1 MRDLAISNIPD
12 IAIGNIPGCNTPRT
26 PLKAAAGKK
35 FRTDGSM
42 TGSRILVTL
51 TLLMAIAAV
60 SACGRRGALDTPY
73 EAAVQARKDASKAH
87 QPVPPEPEKPVEDK
101 KFILDPLI

>member
-1 MRDLAISNIPD
+1 M
-12 IAIGNIPGCNTPRT
+12 PGCNASKTQ
-26 PLKAAAGKK
+26 LKAAGKS
-35 FRTDGSM
+35 FGRMIRM

-51 TLLMAIAAV
+51 TLLTAMAAV
-60 SACGRRGALDTPY
+60 TACGRKSGLDTPY
-73 EAAVQARKDASKAH
+73 EAAVQARKDAQKAE

>member
-1 MRDLAISNIPD
+1 
-12 IAIGNIPGCNTPRT
+12 
-26 PLKAAAGKK
+26 
-35 FRTDGSM
+35 M
-42 TGSRILVTL
+42 TVSRILL
-51 TLLMAIAAV
+51 TLSLLAAMAAV
-60 SACGRRGALDTPY
+60 TACGRRGGLDTPY

>member
-1 MRDLAISNIPD
+1 
-12 IAIGNIPGCNTPRT
+12 
-26 PLKAAAGKK
+26 
-35 FRTDGSM
+35 M

-51 TLLMAIAAV
+51 TLLATVMDV
-60 SACGRRGALDTPY
+60 TACGRRGALDTPY

-101 KFILDPLI
+101 KFILDPLL